1 MICADIDG
9 TLIDKGISAGYFSEL
24 KKGLSLQ
31 EEKVFYSQWPLEETM
46 NSWESFG
53 INSQIL
59 QQLGGGSGI
68 IWSACLFLGRGRK
81 YVLGGLDEPVLTL
94 IKETVLQYPVA
105 FDGLVGFP
113 NKFK

>member
-1 MICADIDG
+1 MREFWNKFTDPPTIR
-9 TLIDKGISAGYFSEL
+9 
-24 KKGLSLQ
+24 
-31 EEKVFYSQWPLEETM
+31 
-46 NSWESFG
+46 
-53 INSQIL
+53 
-59 QQLGGGSGI
+59 GGSGI
-68 IWSACLFLGRGRK
+68 IWGACLFLGRGRK